1 MRIERMDEHTGATY
15 LHLSINIYTRHS
27 LYPRYKTVPS
37 HPYVRVFEGGRMLAS
52 RSTTSRSVRARRQ
65 NERIARGAWRT
76 AASQRDDWDEV
87 VLGGV
92 PRPRFPVAVSGA
104 EARGRQGRFH
114 GNERGGDRPV
124 GKSLAATKGSRFP
137 QKLPASGTY
146 KNRG

>member
-1 MRIERMDEHTGATY
+1 MNGPLT
-15 LHLSINIYTRHS
+15 S
-27 LYPRYKTVPS
+27 
-37 HPYVRVFEGGRMLAS
+37 
-52 RSTTSRSVRARRQ
+52 TSRSIFTLVTRRSRDTKRYYPILYTFRILDLEIGLPVRPFELVRST
-65 NERIARGAWRT
+65 ERTNRSRGPGE
-76 AASQRDDWDEV
+76 SQRDDCWGEV

-114 GNERGGDRPV
+114 RPV

-137 QKLPASGTY
+137 QRLPASGTY